1 MPFESA
7 PLEASLSTIH
17 YKLLYLGLNHVYKWI
32 LNKTEYHYYYFILPF
47 SFELLRLLLKIE

>member
-17 YKLLYLGLNHVYKWI
+17 YKLLYLGLNHVYK
-32 LNKTEYHYYYFILPF
+32 
-47 SFELLRLLLKIE
+47 

>member
-17 YKLLYLGLNHVYKWI
+17 LLYLGR
-32 LNKTEYHYYYFILPF
+32 F
-47 SFELLRLLLKIE
+47 LKNYSDQNNWGVTLTSTKQHKLTT